1 MDLRND
7 FKLGMRRLA
16 SGVSI
21 VATTDE
27 RGPKGFLAT
36 SVSSLALDP
45 SPCLLVCV
53 NKSTSSHDAFIRTQV
68 FSVNLLAGRQ
78 VDIARRFSLPELR
91 DARFESGA
99 WEILE
104 TGAPIYRDALA
115 SFDCRLMT
123 TFTVQTHTVL
133 IGRAVAVRSADTA
146 VEPLI
151 YYDGRLDHNRAALS
165 SADESQHEF
174 DL

>member
-21 VATTDE
+21 EATTDE
-27 RGPKGFLAT
+27 YGPKGFLAT

-53 NKSTSSHDAFIRTQV
+53 NQSTSSHDAFVRTQI

-91 DARFESGA
+91 DARFEGGA
-99 WEILE
+99 SETLE
-104 TGAPIYRDALA
+104 TGAPIYRDTLA
-115 SFDCRLMT
+115 SVDCRLMT
-123 TFTVQTHTVL
+123 TLAVQTHTVL
-133 IGRAVAVRSADTA
+133 IERAIAVQNADAA

-151 YYDGRLDHNRAALS
+151 YYDGRLDHSRAASS
-165 SADESQHEF
+165 SADVSQH
-174 DL
+174 

>member
-1 MDLRND
+1 MDLRSD
-7 FKLGMRRLA
+7 FKRGMRRLA

-27 RGPKGFLAT
+27 QGPKGFLAT

-45 SPCLLVCV
+45 FPCLLVCV
-53 NKSTSSHDAFIRTQV
+53 NQSTSSHDTFLRTQI
-68 FSVNLLAGRQ
+68 FSVNLLAARQ

-91 DARFESGA
+91 DARFQGGD
-99 WEILE
+99 WEVLE
-104 TGAPIYRDALA
+104 TGAPVYRDALA
-115 SFDCRLMT
+115 TFDCQLMT

-146 VEPLI
+146 VEPLV
-151 YYDGRLDHNRAALS
+151 YYDGRLDHDRAALGR
-165 SADESQHEF
+165 ADVSQH
-174 DL
+174 

>member
-1 MDLRND
+1 MTGRAPTKEGGYMDLRSD

-27 RGPKGFLAT
+27 EGPKGFLAT
-36 SVSSLALDP
+36 SVSSVALDP
-45 SPCLLVCV
+45 WPCLLVCV
-53 NKSTSSHDAFIRTQV
+53 NKSASSHDAFIRTKV
-68 FSVNLLAGRQ
+68 FSVNVLAERQ
-78 VDIARRFSLPELR
+78 VDIARRFSSPELR
-91 DARFESGA
+91 EARFEGNA

-104 TGAPIYRDALA
+104 TGAPIYRNALA

-123 TFTVQTHTVL
+123 TMTVQTHTVL
-133 IGRAVAVRSADTA
+133 IGHAAAVRSADTA

-151 YYDGRLDHNRAALS
+151 YYDGRFGRSRAA
-165 SADESQHEF
+165 
-174 DL
+174 

>member
-1 MDLRND
+1 MDLRSE

-27 RGPKGFLAT
+27 GGPKGFLAT
-36 SVSSLALDP
+36 SVSSVALDP

-53 NKSTSSHDAFIRTQV
+53 NSSTSSHDAFIRTGI
-68 FSVNLLAGRQ
+68 FSVNVLAGRQ
-78 VDIARRFSLPELR
+78 LDIARRFSSAELR
-91 DARFESGA
+91 DARFEGDA

-104 TGAPIYRDALA
+104 TGAPICRDALA
-115 SFDCRLMT
+115 SFDCELMT
-123 TFTVQTHTVL
+123 TMNVQTHTVL
-133 IGRAVAVRSADTA
+133 IGRAIAVRSAETA

-151 YYDGRLDHNRAALS
+151 YYDGNFDRGRAA
-165 SADESQHEF
+165 
-174 DL
+174 